1 VTNFD
6 LVGLFELAELEGE
19 VEQLLVVHDC
29 IVQSINS
36 ENNLNLPTTSRQA
49 DIDVSLM
56 SWSMSPDSSRSIN
69 LSQLGVLASL
79 IISTNSALLNLHRI
93 CCFIMPAYFTPSLS
107 ESMMASN
114 VFFDSSKCSGLSAQ
128 EIM

>member
-1 VTNFD
+1 MYFD
-6 LVGLFELAELEGE
+6 LVGLFGAAELEGA

-49 DIDVSLM
+49 AVEASLM
-56 SWSMSPDSSRSIN
+56 SLSMSPDSSRSIN
-69 LSQLGVLASL
+69 LSQVGVLASL
-79 IISTNSALLNLHRI
+79 IISTNPALLNLHRL
-93 CCFIMPAYFTPSLS
+93 CCLIMPAYFTPSLS
-107 ESMMASN
+107 ESIMASN

>member
-1 VTNFD
+1 MYFD
-6 LVGLFELAELEGE
+6 LAGLFGAEELEGA

-49 DIDVSLM
+49 DVDASLM

-69 LSQLGVLASL
+69 LSQVGVLASL
-79 IISTNSALLNLHRI
+79 IISTNPALLNLHRL
-93 CCFIMPAYFTPSLS
+93 CCPVMPAYFKPSLS

>member
-1 VTNFD
+1 MYFD
-6 LVGLFELAELEGE
+6 FGGLVGAAELDAA

-49 DIDVSLM
+49 DIDASLM

-69 LSQLGVLASL
+69 LSQVGVLASL
-79 IISTNSALLNLHRI
+79 IISTNPALLNLHGLR
-93 CCFIMPAYFTPSLS
+93 CFIMPAYFTPSLS
-107 ESMMASN
+107 ESIMASN